1 MRPSTSLAMCCAR
14 IAPTPRRARAR
25 ALPPS
30 HKRPQNPPAWLR
42 LITGG
47 SARNVLWALHQSAG
61 HHGAARVQALKDAG
75 CSEVVLAI
83 NYQPKVRAARMRL
96 HELPACARRKRRCC
110 PESPAAA
117 RVAASGPMRGPLRR
131 ALQFWRAEPGARAG
145 DDGLPEGV
153 GGEARDKDHVLP
165 GAAPGAASGPPPS
178 IPARGSCAA
187 PQPAPPRAAAGLV
200 VRPRW
205 QGGGQPLQPEPWA

>member
-1 MRPSTSLAMCCAR
+1 MCCAR